1 MKATVREILSLAGIT
16 LTVPVFV
23 LTILVGARAV
33 ALENDLLLLAL
44 ALAGAVVSGING
56 FGRRT
61 ATRRARATQRP
72 RVTEHS
78 VAFPSWA
85 P

>member
-1 MKATVREILSLAGIT
+1 MKATVRESLSLASIA
-16 LTVPVFV
+16 LAVAVFV
-23 LTILVGARAV
+23 LAILVGARAV

-61 ATRRARATQRP
+61 VTHRARATQRP
-72 RVTEHS
+72 KVTEHG
-78 VAFPSWA
+78 VAFPS
-85 P
+85 

>member
-1 MKATVREILSLAGIT
+1 MKATVREVLSLAGIAIA
-16 LTVPVFV
+16 VPVFV
-23 LTILVGARAV
+23 LAILVGARAL

-61 ATRRARATQRP
+61 VTRRARATHRP
-72 RVTEHS
+72 RVTEQR
-78 VAFPSWA
+78 VAFPS
-85 P
+85 